1 MERNTGYPDNDPLL
15 RHYPDDTDLTKICE
29 EFGLGDLLCNHGDL
43 GGLYN
48 VNLKIETNKG
58 MYVIRVA
65 SGLASE
71 RHLRYSK
78 QVIDVLHHANIP
90 VLTPIVNEHG
100 ANYTTYKGRF
110 VQITPFI
117 EAFAFQTNHRFAN
130 ASGRVLRKMHDTL
143 VNAQAGPLPE
153 WSNYPSFI
161 VLEEGMTLLKEVC
174 RVPPKQLTIAE
185 SLYVRVMDE
194 WEKLCHDLPKTI
206 IHGDWHMWNALYDT
220 NGEVR
225 AVLDFDFMQR
235 AERIHDVAYMM
246 WALLP
251 NDSFPQLGIAFLQG
265 YGELTDIEKRI
276 LPVAIARASV
286 FFICTSSF
294 NPVPTEELE
303 RQLARQGPFI
313 EWLLS
318 NEGRGRVA
326 DLLSESEPD

>member
-1 MERNTGYPDNDPLL
+1 MERDTGYPDNDPLQRL
-15 RHYPDDTDLTKICE
+15 YPDDTDLTKICE
-29 EFGLGDLLCNHGDL
+29 EFGLGDLICNHGDL

-48 VNLKIETNKG
+48 INLKIETNKG
-58 MYVIRVA
+58 MYVFRVA

-90 VLTPIVNEHG
+90 VLKPIVNEQG
-100 ANYTTYKGRF
+100 MNYTKYKDRF

-117 EAFAFQTNHRFAN
+117 EASAFQTDTQFAN

-143 VNAQAGPLPE
+143 LNVQTGPLPE
-153 WSNYPSFI
+153 WSNYPSSI
-161 VLEEGMTLLKEVC
+161 ILEEGMSLLKHVC
-174 RVPPKQLTIAE
+174 RVPRNQLSSAE
-185 SLYVRVMDE
+185 RFYNRVMNE
-194 WEKLCHDLPKTI
+194 WDKLCHDLPKTI

-235 AERIHDVAYMM
+235 AERIHDLAYMM

-251 NDSFPQLGIAFLQG
+251 NDSFPQLGSAFLQG

-294 NPVPTEELE
+294 NPVPTDELE
-303 RQLARQGPFI
+303 WQLTRQGPYI

-326 DLLSESEPD
+326 NLLSAPD